1 MAPFAVKI
9 EGAITQAEFRET
21 VPVVVIV
28 PPKRPVPA
36 VIEVTVPDPPPPP
49 AAHLIP
55 SAQVLSAVNTRPSLP
70 TGKAVG
76 TVAAVPVIREPLA
89 VTHVLGM
96 AAEAA
101 SNAVFTAFAVA
112 AVVVEVLVTASH
124 NCTAPG

>member
-1 MAPFAVKI
+1 MVPFAVKT

-36 VIEVTVPDPPPPP
+36 VIEVTVPEPPPP
-49 AAHLIP
+49 AAHLSP

-76 TVAAVPVIREPLA
+76 TFAAVPVIREPLA

-96 AAEAA
+96 AADAA

-112 AVVVEVLVTASH
+112 AVAVEVLVTASH